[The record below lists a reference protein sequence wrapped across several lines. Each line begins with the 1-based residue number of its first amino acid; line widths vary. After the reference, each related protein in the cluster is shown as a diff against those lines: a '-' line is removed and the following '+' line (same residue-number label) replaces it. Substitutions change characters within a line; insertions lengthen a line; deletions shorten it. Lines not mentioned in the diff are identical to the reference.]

1 MYNNILLILM
11 LVGLICIVIS
21 ITKQVAVQPQQQII
35 YKYIP
40 RTFQEEQDN
49 PVFVSDIFKD
59 MFEKPSPWVASVSNV
74 DYQNKKELNNFFIS
88 QA

>member
-1 MYNNILLILM
+1 M
-11 LVGLICIVIS
+11 LVGLICTIIS
-21 ITKQVAVQPQQQII
+21 ITKQVTVQPQQQII

-59 MFEKPSPWVASVSNV
+59 MFEKPSPWVASVTNV